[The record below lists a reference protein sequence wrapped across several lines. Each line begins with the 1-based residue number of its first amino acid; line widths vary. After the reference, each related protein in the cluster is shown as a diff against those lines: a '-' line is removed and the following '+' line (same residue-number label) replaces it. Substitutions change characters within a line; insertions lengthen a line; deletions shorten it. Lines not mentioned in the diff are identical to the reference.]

1 MLSRCGCFIN
11 SKHQLNWHQRMQVT
25 LAGHRGAVTALRYN
39 RAGALLASGAQDTDV
54 IVWDVVAEA
63 GLFRLRAH
71 TGQVTDLVPPWHGC
85 NYLYACLKF
94 ICCGSAAHTYI
105 TAPRVV
111 STTSAV
117 LCSLHAGSHL

>member
-1 MLSRCGCFIN
+1 
-11 SKHQLNWHQRMQVT
+11 MQVT

-71 TGQVTDLVPPWHGC
+71 TGQVTDLVPPWHSCNSFLCQHVRILFLWSGC
-85 NYLYACLKF
+85 A
-94 ICCGSAAHTYI
+94 
-105 TAPRVV
+105 
-111 STTSAV
+111 
-117 LCSLHAGSHL
+117 

>member
-1 MLSRCGCFIN
+1 MELKLLCSHRHRWRWLTRRQPLPLLSPCSGLNSYYRGCN
-11 SKHQLNWHQRMQVT
+11 RHHRMQVT

-71 TGQVTDLVPPWHGC
+71 TGQVTDLVPPW
-85 NYLYACLKF
+85 LQCLW
-94 ICCGSAAHTYI
+94 
-105 TAPRVV
+105 
-111 STTSAV
+111 
-117 LCSLHAGSHL
+117 